1 MNFKA
6 LFRIILI
13 NISVFEK
20 KERIVYNYLFF
31 KIL

>member
-1 MNFKA
+1 MKFKA

-13 NISVFEK
+13 NILVSEEQ
-20 KERIVYNYLFF
+20 ERIVYNYLLF

>member
-13 NISVFEK
+13 NILVSQEQ
-20 KERIVYNYLFF
+20 ERIIYNYLFF